1 MMLVVGIGLIMSKLF
16 LNNEV
21 VTLLWAPLDRPDQLK
36 CPEPQYRPDS
46 GRLTFTI
53 S

>member
-1 MMLVVGIGLIMSKLF
+1 MMLVVSIGLIMSKLF

-21 VTLLWAPLDRPDQLK
+21 VTLLLAPLDRPDQVK

>member
-21 VTLLWAPLDRPDQLK
+21 VTMLCAPLDRPDK
-36 CPEPQYRPDS
+36 VKRPELQYRPDS